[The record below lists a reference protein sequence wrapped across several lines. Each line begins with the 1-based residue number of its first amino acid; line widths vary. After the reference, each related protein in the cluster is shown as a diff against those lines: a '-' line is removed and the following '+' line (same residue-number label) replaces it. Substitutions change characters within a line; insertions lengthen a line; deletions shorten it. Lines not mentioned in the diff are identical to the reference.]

1 MKLVQLNLQNFKGIE
16 FGDFRFTNNTI
27 IRGDNATGKTTVFD
41 ALCWL
46 LFGKDSLDRADFQI
60 KTLKN
65 GEPVHNVN
73 HMVQAA
79 FDYEDGTGFTLKR
92 IYREKYSNP
101 RGGEVKLTGHTT
113 DYFINDVPSKEKEYK
128 AFINNMINEG
138 VFKLITNPLFFNEQY
153 TWQNRRK
160 LLLEMCGDVDDA
172 SVINSKDEL
181 KRLTELLN
189 GRSVDEQR
197 KIIASKKTA
206 INKELDMIPVRIDEA
221 VKCKPTPLEAE
232 QKLKDDIATIETA
245 IKQLEED
252 KSVIIN
258 GLDGAE
264 RTAKIREVKR
274 KLADRKSQLMNEHT
288 DKERRLGHNYQLSL
302 VKLQMAETERDRYK
316 DCEYELDTQIKQ
328 EEARIDKLQ
337 AEFDEFNQSQF
348 NKELCPTC
356 GQELPAS
363 KYEELQAKFNKNKA
377 EKLEEWQALIDS
389 AKALKQNYI
398 EQKELMQVKADG
410 MCSQIEELTNDKNT
424 KQKAINEVGEVNLDN
439 DVQVND
445 LKAELFMLELDEDN
459 TSDDQLKRID
469 SELSELADKR
479 STLQTELTKY
489 DVIRDITKRINELE
503 QEQQRLIN
511 EKNLVDETA
520 FLLDEFV
527 KAKVEMLE
535 DTINKHFTITT
546 FKMANVLVNGSV
558 EDCCETMVDG
568 VPYRSLNNAA
578 RINAGIDIINALTK
592 FYNVTA
598 PVFIDNAEAVTK
610 FVNCNSQTVKL
621 IVDETCKELRVDMEV

>member
-1 MKLVQLNLQNFKGIE
+1 MKLTQLNLQNFKGIE

-79 FDYEDGTGFTLKR
+79 FDNEDGTGFTLKR

-128 AFINNMINEG
+128 AFINNMINED

-172 SVINSKDEL
+172 IVINSKEEL

-221 VKCKPTPLEAE
+221 VNCKPTPLEAE
-232 QKLKDDIATIETA
+232 QKLKDDIVTIETA

-252 KSVIIN
+252 KSVIVN

-288 DKERRLGHNYQLSL
+288 DNERRLEHEYKLSL
-302 VKLQMAETERDRYK
+302 VQLQMVESERDRYK
-316 DCEYELDTQIKQ
+316 DREYELDSQIKR
-328 EEARIDKLQ
+328 EEARIEKLQ
-337 AEFDEFNQSQF
+337 AEFDTF
-348 NKELCPTC
+348 NKQQFDDENCPTC
-356 GQELPAS
+356 GQP
-363 KYEELQAKFNKNKA
+363 YPA
-377 EKLEEWQALIDS
+377 EKRAELEAMFNIQKATNLEEWQKLIDS
-389 AKALKQNYI
+389 AKALRQNYI
-398 EQKELMQVKADG
+398 EQKEIMQVKADG
-410 MCSQIEELTNDKNT
+410 MSSQIEELSNTKDT
-424 KQKAINEVGEVNLDN
+424 KQKAMNEVGEVDLDN

-578 RINAGIDIINALTK
+578 RINAGIDVINALTK
-592 FYNVTA
+592 FYKVNA

-610 FVNCNSQTVKL
+610 FIDCKSQTIKL
-621 IVDETCKELRVDMEV
+621 IVDETCKELCVDVEV

>member
-1 MKLVQLNLQNFKGIE
+1 MKLTQLNLQNFKGIE

-79 FDYEDGTGFTLKR
+79 FDNEDGTGFTLKR

-128 AFINNMINEG
+128 AFINNMINED

-221 VKCKPTPLEAE
+221 VNCKPTPLEAE

-252 KSVIIN
+252 KSVIVN

-288 DKERRLGHNYQLSL
+288 DKERRLEHEYKLSL
-302 VKLQMAETERDRYK
+302 VQLQMAESERDRYK
-316 DCEYELDTQIKQ
+316 DREYELDSQIKQ

-337 AEFDEFNQSQF
+337 AEFDDFNQSQF

-356 GQELPAS
+356 GQKLPAS
-363 KYEELQAKFNKNKA
+363 KYEELQTIFNQSKA
-377 EKLEEWQALIDS
+377 VKLEEWQKLIDS
-389 AKALKQNYI
+389 AKALRQNYI
-398 EQKELMQVKADG
+398 EQKEIMQVKADG
-410 MCSQIEELTNDKNT
+410 MSSQIEELSNTKDT
-424 KQKAINEVGEVNLDN
+424 KQKAMNEVGEVDLDN

-459 TSDDQLKRID
+459 TIDDQLKRID

-558 EDCCETMVDG
+558 EDCCETMVNG

-592 FYNVTA
+592 FYKVNA

-610 FVNCNSQTVKL
+610 FINCNSQTVKL
-621 IVDETCKELRVDMEV
+621 IVDETCNELRVDMEV

>member
-1 MKLVQLNLQNFKGIE
+1 MKLTQLNLQNFKGIE

-79 FDYEDGTGFTLKR
+79 FDNEDGTGFTLKR

-128 AFINNMINEG
+128 AFINSMINED

-181 KRLTELLN
+181 KRLTDLLN
-189 GRSVDEQR
+189 GRSMDEQR

-221 VKCKPTPLEAE
+221 VNCKPTPLEAE

-252 KSVIIN
+252 KSVIVN

-274 KLADRKSQLMNEHT
+274 KLTDRKSQLMNEHT
-288 DKERRLGHNYQLSL
+288 DKERRLEHEYKLSL
-302 VKLQMAETERDRYK
+302 VQLQMAESERDRYK
-316 DCEYELDTQIKQ
+316 DREYELDNQIKQ
-328 EEARIDKLQ
+328 EEARIEKLQ
-337 AEFDEFNQSQF
+337 SEFDKFNQSQF
-348 NKELCPTC
+348 DDELCPTC
-356 GQELPAS
+356 GQP
-363 KYEELQAKFNKNKA
+363 YPA
-377 EKLEEWQALIDS
+377 EKRAELEAIFNTQKATNLEEWQKLIDS
-389 AKALKQNYI
+389 ATALKQNYI
-398 EQKELMQVKADG
+398 EQKEIMQVKADG
-410 MCSQIEELTNDKNT
+410 MCSQIEELSNT
-424 KQKAINEVGEVNLDN
+424 KDMKQKAMNEVGEVDLDN

-459 TSDDQLKRID
+459 ASDDQLKRID

-511 EKNLVDETA
+511 EKNVVDETA

-578 RINAGIDIINALTK
+578 RINAGIDVINALTK
-592 FYNVTA
+592 FYKVNA

-610 FVNCNSQTVKL
+610 FIDCKSQTIKL
-621 IVDETCKELRVDMEV
+621 IVDETCKELCVDLEV

>member
-79 FDYEDGTGFTLKR
+79 FDNEDGTGFTLKR

-128 AFINNMINEG
+128 AFINNMINED

-316 DCEYELDTQIKQ
+316 DREYELDTQIKQ

-410 MCSQIEELTNDKNT
+410 MCSQIEELTNDKDT
-424 KQKAINEVGEVNLDN
+424 KQKAMNEVGEVDLDN

-479 STLQTELTKY
+479 STLQTELIKY

-621 IVDETCKELRVDMEV
+621 IVDETCKELRIDLEV

>member
-79 FDYEDGTGFTLKR
+79 FDNEDGTGFTLKR

-128 AFINNMINEG
+128 AFINNMINED
-138 VFKLITNPLFFNEQY
+138 VFKLITNPSFFNEQY

-206 INKELDMIPVRIDEA
+206 INKELDMIPIRIDEA

-232 QKLKDDIATIETA
+232 QKLKDDIATIEIA

-264 RTAKIREVKR
+264 RTAKIRELKR

-288 DKERRLGHNYQLSL
+288 EKERRLEHEYKLSL
-302 VKLQMAETERDRYK
+302 VQLQMAESERDRYK
-316 DCEYELDTQIKQ
+316 DREYELDSQIKQ

-410 MCSQIEELTNDKNT
+410 MCNQIEELTNDKDK
-424 KQKAINEVGEVNLDN
+424 KQKELHEVGEVDLDN

-459 TSDDQLKRID
+459 TSDDQLKRLD

-610 FVNCNSQTVKL
+610 FVNCNSQTIKL
-621 IVDETCKELRVDMEV
+621 IVDETRKELCVDLEV

>member
-1 MKLVQLNLQNFKGIE
+1 MKLTQLNLQNFKGIE

-73 HMVQAA
+73 HIVQAA
-79 FDYEDGTGFTLKR
+79 FDNEDGTGFTLKR

-128 AFINNMINEG
+128 AFINNMINED

-221 VKCKPTPLEAE
+221 VNCKPTPMEAE

-252 KSVIIN
+252 KSVIVN

-288 DKERRLGHNYQLSL
+288 DKERRLEHEYKLSL
-302 VKLQMAETERDRYK
+302 VQLQMAESERDRYK
-316 DCEYELDTQIKQ
+316 DREYELDTQIKQ
-328 EEARIDKLQ
+328 EEARIEKLQ
-337 AEFDEFNQSQF
+337 AEFDTF
-348 NKELCPTC
+348 NKQEFDDENCPTC
-356 GQELPAS
+356 GQP
-363 KYEELQAKFNKNKA
+363 YPA
-377 EKLEEWQALIDS
+377 EKRAELEAMFNIQKATNLEEWQKLIDS

-398 EQKELMQVKADG
+398 EQKEIMQVKADG
-410 MCSQIEELTNDKNT
+410 MCSQIEELSNSKDAKE
-424 KQKAINEVGEVNLDN
+424 KAMNEVGEVDLDN

-527 KAKVEMLE
+527 KAKVDMLE

-592 FYNVTA
+592 FYKVNA

-610 FVNCNSQTVKL
+610 FIDCKSQTIKL
-621 IVDETCKELRVDMEV
+621 IVDETCKELCVDLEV

>member
-73 HMVQAA
+73 HMVQGA
-79 FDYEDGTGFTLKR
+79 FDNEDGTGFTLKR

-128 AFINNMINEG
+128 AFINNMINED

-232 QKLKDDIATIETA
+232 QKLKDDIATIEIA

-264 RTAKIREVKR
+264 RTAKIRELKR

-302 VKLQMAETERDRYK
+302 TKLQMAECERDRYK
-316 DCEYELDTQIKQ
+316 DREYELDSQIKQ

-363 KYEELQAKFNKNKA
+363 KYEELHAKFNKNKA

-398 EQKELMQVKADG
+398 EQKEIMQVKADG

-424 KQKAINEVGEVNLDN
+424 KQKAMNEVGEVDLDN

-459 TSDDQLKRID
+459 TSDDQLKRLD

-503 QEQQRLIN
+503 QEQQRFIN

-568 VPYRSLNNAA
+568 VPYRNLNNAA

-610 FVNCNSQTVKL
+610 FVNCNSQTIKL
-621 IVDETCKELRVDMEV
+621 IVDETCKELCVDLEI

>member
-1 MKLVQLNLQNFKGIE
+1 MKLTQLNLQNFKGIE

-79 FDYEDGTGFTLKR
+79 FDNEDGTGFTLKR

-128 AFINNMINEG
+128 AFINNMINED

-221 VKCKPTPLEAE
+221 VKCKPTPMEAE
-232 QKLKDDIATIETA
+232 QKLKEDIATIETA

-288 DKERRLGHNYQLSL
+288 DKERRLEHEYKLSL
-302 VKLQMAETERDRYK
+302 VQLQMAESERDRYK
-316 DCEYELDTQIKQ
+316 DREYELDSQIKQ
-328 EEARIDKLQ
+328 EEARIEKLQ
-337 AEFDEFNQSQF
+337 AEFDTF
-348 NKELCPTC
+348 NKQEFDDENCPTC
-356 GQELPAS
+356 GQP
-363 KYEELQAKFNKNKA
+363 YPA
-377 EKLEEWQALIDS
+377 EKRAELEAMFNIQKATNLEEWQKLIDS

-398 EQKELMQVKADG
+398 EQKEIMQVKADG
-410 MCSQIEELTNDKNT
+410 MSSQIEELSNNKDT
-424 KQKAINEVGEVNLDN
+424 KQKAMNEVGEVDLDN
-439 DVQVND
+439 DVQIND

>member
-79 FDYEDGTGFTLKR
+79 FDNEDGTGFTLKR

-128 AFINNMINEG
+128 AFINNMINED

-221 VKCKPTPLEAE
+221 VNCKPTPMEAE
-232 QKLKDDIATIETA
+232 QKLKDNIATIETA

-252 KSVIIN
+252 KSVIVN

-288 DKERRLGHNYQLSL
+288 DKERRLEHEYKLSL
-302 VKLQMAETERDRYK
+302 VQLQMAESERDRFK
-316 DCEYELDTQIKQ
+316 DREYELDSQIKQ
-328 EEARIDKLQ
+328 EEARIEKLQ
-337 AEFDEFNQSQF
+337 SEFDKFNQSQF
-348 NKELCPTC
+348 DDELCPTC
-356 GQELPAS
+356 GQP
-363 KYEELQAKFNKNKA
+363 YPA
-377 EKLEEWQALIDS
+377 EKRAELEAIFNTQKATNLEEWQKLIDS
-389 AKALKQNYI
+389 ATALKQNYS
-398 EQKELMQVKADG
+398 EQKEIMQVKVDG
-410 MCSQIEELTNDKNT
+410 MSSQIEELSNNKDAKE
-424 KQKAINEVGEVNLDN
+424 KALHEVGEVDLDN

-445 LKAELFMLELDEDN
+445 LKAELFMLELDEEN
-459 TSDDQLKRID
+459 TSDDQLKRLD

-489 DVIRDITKRINELE
+489 NVIRDITKRINELE

>member
-1 MKLVQLNLQNFKGIE
+1 MKLTQLNLQNFKGIE

-46 LFGKDSLDRADFQI
+46 LFGKDSLDRTDFQI

-79 FDYEDGTGFTLKR
+79 FDNEDGTGFTLKR

-128 AFINNMINEG
+128 AFINSMINED

-232 QKLKDDIATIETA
+232 QKLKDDIVTIESG

-252 KSVIIN
+252 KSVIVN

-288 DKERRLGHNYQLSL
+288 DKERRLEHEYKLSL
-302 VKLQMAETERDRYK
+302 VQLQMAESERDRYK
-316 DCEYELDTQIKQ
+316 DREYELDSQIKQ
-328 EEARIDKLQ
+328 EEARIEKLQ
-337 AEFDEFNQSQF
+337 SEFDKFNQSQF
-348 NKELCPTC
+348 DDELCPTC
-356 GQELPAS
+356 GQP
-363 KYEELQAKFNKNKA
+363 YPA
-377 EKLEEWQALIDS
+377 EKRAELEAIFNTQKATNLEEWQKLIDS
-389 AKALKQNYI
+389 ATALKQNYI
-398 EQKELMQVKADG
+398 EQKEIMQVKADG
-410 MCSQIEELTNDKNT
+410 MCSQIEELSNNKDT
-424 KQKAINEVGEVNLDN
+424 KEKAMNEVGEVDLDN

-459 TSDDQLKRID
+459 ASDDQLKRID
-469 SELSELADKR
+469 SQLSELADKR

-511 EKNLVDETA
+511 EKNVVDETA

-592 FYNVTA
+592 FYKVNA

-610 FVNCNSQTVKL
+610 FIDCKSQTIKL
-621 IVDETCKELRVDMEV
+621 IVDETCKELCVDLEV

>member
-1 MKLVQLNLQNFKGIE
+1 MKLTQLNLQNFKGIE

-79 FDYEDGTGFTLKR
+79 FDNEDGTGFTLKR

-128 AFINNMINEG
+128 AFINNMINED

-252 KSVIIN
+252 KSVIVN

-288 DKERRLGHNYQLSL
+288 DNERRLEHEYKLSL
-302 VKLQMAETERDRYK
+302 VQLQMAESERDRYK
-316 DCEYELDTQIKQ
+316 DREYELDNQIKQ
-328 EEARIDKLQ
+328 EEARIEKLQ
-337 AEFDEFNQSQF
+337 SEFDKFNQSQF
-348 NKELCPTC
+348 DDELCPTC
-356 GQELPAS
+356 GQP
-363 KYEELQAKFNKNKA
+363 YPA
-377 EKLEEWQALIDS
+377 EKRAELEAIFNTQKATNLEEWQKLIDS
-389 AKALKQNYI
+389 ATALKQNYI
-398 EQKELMQVKADG
+398 EQKEIMQVKANG
-410 MCSQIEELTNDKNT
+410 MSNQIEELSNNKDA
-424 KQKAINEVGEVNLDN
+424 KQKAMNEVGEVDLDN

-489 DVIRDITKRINELE
+489 DVIRDITERINELE

-558 EDCCETMVDG
+558 EDCCETMVNG

-592 FYNVTA
+592 FYKVNA

-610 FVNCNSQTVKL
+610 FIDCKSQTIKL
-621 IVDETCKELRVDMEV
+621 IVDETCKELCVDVEV

>member
-1 MKLVQLNLQNFKGIE
+1 MKLTQLNLQNFKGIE

-79 FDYEDGTGFTLKR
+79 FDNEDGTGFTLKR

-128 AFINNMINEG
+128 AFINNMINED

-160 LLLEMCGDVDDA
+160 LLLEMCGDVDDT

-221 VKCKPTPLEAE
+221 VNCKPTPLEAE

-288 DKERRLGHNYQLSL
+288 DNERRLEHEYKLSL
-302 VKLQMAETERDRYK
+302 VQLQMAESERDRYK
-316 DCEYELDTQIKQ
+316 DREYELDSQIKQ

-337 AEFDEFNQSQF
+337 AEFDDFNQSQF

-356 GQELPAS
+356 GQKLPAS
-363 KYEELQAKFNKNKA
+363 KYEELQTIFNQSKA
-377 EKLEEWQALIDS
+377 VKLEEWQKLIDS

-398 EQKELMQVKADG
+398 EQKEIMQVKADG
-410 MCSQIEELTNDKNT
+410 MSSQIEELSNTKDT
-424 KQKAINEVGEVNLDN
+424 KQKAMNEVGEVDLDN
-439 DVQVND
+439 DVQIND

-459 TSDDQLKRID
+459 TSDDQLKRLD

-610 FVNCNSQTVKL
+610 FVNCNSQTIKL
-621 IVDETCKELRVDMEV
+621 IVDETCKELCVDVEV

>member
-79 FDYEDGTGFTLKR
+79 FDNEDGTGFTLKR

-128 AFINNMINEG
+128 AFINNMINED

-172 SVINSKDEL
+172 SVINSKEEL
-181 KRLTELLN
+181 KRLTDLLN

-232 QKLKDDIATIETA
+232 QKLKDDIATIESG

-252 KSVIIN
+252 KSVIVN

-288 DKERRLGHNYQLSL
+288 DNERRLEHEYKLSL
-302 VKLQMAETERDRYK
+302 VQLQMAESERDRYK
-316 DCEYELDTQIKQ
+316 DREYELDSQIKQ
-328 EEARIDKLQ
+328 EEARIEKLQ
-337 AEFDEFNQSQF
+337 AEFDTF
-348 NKELCPTC
+348 NKQQFDDENCPTC
-356 GQELPAS
+356 GQP
-363 KYEELQAKFNKNKA
+363 YPA
-377 EKLEEWQALIDS
+377 EKRAELEAMFNIQKATNLEEWQKLIDS
-389 AKALKQNYI
+389 ATALKQNYI
-398 EQKELMQVKADG
+398 EQKEIMQVKADG
-410 MCSQIEELTNDKNT
+410 MCSQIEELSNNKDA
-424 KQKAINEVGEVNLDN
+424 KQKAMNEVGEVDLDN

-511 EKNLVDETA
+511 EKNVVDETA

-592 FYNVTA
+592 FYKVNA

-610 FVNCNSQTVKL
+610 FIDCKSQTIKL
-621 IVDETCKELRVDMEV
+621 IVDETCKELCVDLEV

>member
-1 MKLVQLNLQNFKGIE
+1 MKLTQLNLQNFKGIE

-79 FDYEDGTGFTLKR
+79 FDNEDGTGFTLKR

-128 AFINNMINEG
+128 AFINNMINED

-221 VKCKPTPLEAE
+221 VNCKPTPLEAE
-232 QKLKDDIATIETA
+232 QKLKDDITTIETA

-252 KSVIIN
+252 KSVIVN

-288 DKERRLGHNYQLSL
+288 DNERRLEHEYKLSL
-302 VKLQMAETERDRYK
+302 VQLQMAESERDRYK
-316 DCEYELDTQIKQ
+316 DREYELDSQIKQ
-328 EEARIDKLQ
+328 EEARIEKLQ
-337 AEFDEFNQSQF
+337 AEFDTF
-348 NKELCPTC
+348 NKQQFDDENCPTC
-356 GQELPAS
+356 GQP
-363 KYEELQAKFNKNKA
+363 YPA
-377 EKLEEWQALIDS
+377 EKRAELEAMFNIQKATNLEEWQKLIDS
-389 AKALKQNYI
+389 AKALRQNYI
-398 EQKELMQVKADG
+398 EQKEIMQVKADG
-410 MCSQIEELTNDKNT
+410 MSSQIEELSNTKDT
-424 KQKAINEVGEVNLDN
+424 KQKAMNEVGEVDLDN

-578 RINAGIDIINALTK
+578 RINAGIDVINALTK
-592 FYNVTA
+592 FYKVNA

-610 FVNCNSQTVKL
+610 FINCKSQTIKL
-621 IVDETCKELRVDMEV
+621 IVDETCKELCVDLEV

>member
-1 MKLVQLNLQNFKGIE
+1 MKLTQLNLQNFKGIE

-79 FDYEDGTGFTLKR
+79 FDNEDGTGFTLKR

-128 AFINNMINEG
+128 AFINSMINED

-252 KSVIIN
+252 KSVIVN

-288 DKERRLGHNYQLSL
+288 DKERRLEHEYKLSL
-302 VKLQMAETERDRYK
+302 VQLQMAESERDRYK
-316 DCEYELDTQIKQ
+316 DREYELDSQIKQ
-328 EEARIDKLQ
+328 EEARIEKLQ
-337 AEFDEFNQSQF
+337 AEFDTF
-348 NKELCPTC
+348 NKQQFDDENCPTC
-356 GQELPAS
+356 GQP
-363 KYEELQAKFNKNKA
+363 YPA
-377 EKLEEWQALIDS
+377 EKRAELEAMFNIQKATNLEEWQKLIDS
-389 AKALKQNYI
+389 ATALKQNYI
-398 EQKELMQVKADG
+398 EQKEIMQVKADG
-410 MCSQIEELTNDKNT
+410 MCSQIEELSNT
-424 KQKAINEVGEVNLDN
+424 KDMKQKAMNEVGEVDLDN

-459 TSDDQLKRID
+459 ASDDQLKRLD

-511 EKNLVDETA
+511 EKNVVDETA

>member
-79 FDYEDGTGFTLKR
+79 FDNEDGTGFTLKR

-128 AFINNMINEG
+128 AFINNMINED
-138 VFKLITNPLFFNEQY
+138 VFKLVTNPLFFNEQY

-160 LLLEMCGDVDDA
+160 LLLEMCGDVNDA

-221 VKCKPTPLEAE
+221 DKCKPTPLEAE

-252 KSVIIN
+252 KSVIVN

-288 DKERRLGHNYQLSL
+288 DKERRLEHEYKLSL
-302 VKLQMAETERDRYK
+302 VQLQMAESERDRYK
-316 DCEYELDTQIKQ
+316 DREYELDSQIQQ
-328 EEARIDKLQ
+328 EEARIEKLQ
-337 AEFDEFNQSQF
+337 SEFDKFNQSQF
-348 NKELCPTC
+348 DDELCPTC
-356 GQELPAS
+356 GQP
-363 KYEELQAKFNKNKA
+363 YPA
-377 EKLEEWQALIDS
+377 EKRAELEAIFNTQKATNLEEWQKLIDS
-389 AKALKQNYI
+389 ATALKQNYI
-398 EQKELMQVKADG
+398 EQKEIMQVKADG
-410 MCSQIEELTNDKNT
+410 MISQIEELSNTKDT
-424 KQKAINEVGEVNLDN
+424 KQKAMNEVGEVDLDN

-445 LKAELFMLELDEDN
+445 LKAELFMLELDEYN

-479 STLQTELTKY
+479 STLQTEFTKY

-511 EKNLVDETA
+511 EKNVVDETA

-610 FVNCNSQTVKL
+610 FVNCNSQTIKL
-621 IVDETCKELRVDMEV
+621 IVDETCKELCVDLEV

>member
-1 MKLVQLNLQNFKGIE
+1 MKLTQLNLQNFKGIE

-79 FDYEDGTGFTLKR
+79 FDNEDGTGFTLKR

-128 AFINNMINEG
+128 AFINNMINED

-252 KSVIIN
+252 KSVIVN

-288 DKERRLGHNYQLSL
+288 DNERRLEHEYKLSL
-302 VKLQMAETERDRYK
+302 VQLQMAESERDRYK
-316 DCEYELDTQIKQ
+316 DREYELDSQIQQ

-337 AEFDEFNQSQF
+337 AEFDTF
-348 NKELCPTC
+348 NKQQFDDENCPTC
-356 GQELPAS
+356 GQP
-363 KYEELQAKFNKNKA
+363 YPA
-377 EKLEEWQALIDS
+377 EKRAELEAMFNIQKATNLEEWQKLIDS
-389 AKALKQNYI
+389 ANALRQNYI
-398 EQKELMQVKADG
+398 EQKEIMQVKADG
-410 MCSQIEELTNDKNT
+410 MSSQIEELSNNKDT
-424 KQKAINEVGEVNLDN
+424 KQKAMNEVGEVDLDN

-459 TSDDQLKRID
+459 TSDDQLKRLD

-558 EDCCETMVDG
+558 EDCCETMVNG

-592 FYNVTA
+592 FYKVNA

-610 FVNCNSQTVKL
+610 FIDCKSQTIKL
-621 IVDETCKELRVDMEV
+621 IVDETCKELCVDVEV

>member
-79 FDYEDGTGFTLKR
+79 FDNEDGTGFTLKR
-92 IYREKYSNP
+92 VYREKYSNP

-128 AFINNMINEG
+128 AFINNMINED

-245 IKQLEED
+245 IKQLDED
-252 KSVIIN
+252 KSVIVN

-288 DKERRLGHNYQLSL
+288 DNERRLEHEYKLSL
-302 VKLQMAETERDRYK
+302 VQLQMAESERDRYK
-316 DCEYELDTQIKQ
+316 DREYELDSQIKQ
-328 EEARIDKLQ
+328 EEARIEKLQ
-337 AEFDEFNQSQF
+337 AEFDTF
-348 NKELCPTC
+348 NKQQFDDENCPTC
-356 GQELPAS
+356 GQP
-363 KYEELQAKFNKNKA
+363 YPA
-377 EKLEEWQALIDS
+377 EKRAELEAIFNIQKATNLEEWQKLIDS
-389 AKALKQNYI
+389 AKALRQNYI
-398 EQKELMQVKADG
+398 EQKEIMQVKADG
-410 MCSQIEELTNDKNT
+410 MSSQIEELSNTKDT
-424 KQKAINEVGEVNLDN
+424 KQKAMNEVGEVDLDN

-469 SELSELADKR
+469 SELSELTDKR

-546 FKMANVLVNGSV
+546 FKMANVLVNGNV

-578 RINAGIDIINALTK
+578 RINAGIDVINALTK
-592 FYNVTA
+592 FYKVNA

-610 FVNCNSQTVKL
+610 FIDCKSQTIKL
-621 IVDETCKELRVDMEV
+621 IVDETCKELCVDVEV

>member
-1 MKLVQLNLQNFKGIE
+1 MKLVQLNLQNFKGIK

-79 FDYEDGTGFTLKR
+79 FDNEDGTGFTLKR

-128 AFINNMINEG
+128 AFINNMINED

-172 SVINSKDEL
+172 SVINSKEEL

-288 DKERRLGHNYQLSL
+288 EKERRLEHEYKLSL
-302 VKLQMAETERDRYK
+302 VQLQMAESERDRYK
-316 DCEYELDTQIKQ
+316 DREYELDTQIKQ
-328 EEARIDKLQ
+328 EEARIDELQ

-363 KYEELQAKFNKNKA
+363 KYEELQTKFNKSKA

-398 EQKELMQVKADG
+398 EQKEIMQVKADG
-410 MCSQIEELTNDKNT
+410 MSSQIEELSNNKDE
-424 KQKAINEVGEVNLDN
+424 KQKAMNEVGEVDLDN

-459 TSDDQLKRID
+459 TSDDQLKRLD
-469 SELSELADKR
+469 SKLSELADKR

-610 FVNCNSQTVKL
+610 FVNCNSQTIKL
-621 IVDETCKELRVDMEV
+621 IVDETCKELCVDLEV

>member
-65 GEPVHNVN
+65 GEPIHNVN

-79 FDYEDGTGFTLKR
+79 FDNEDGTGFTLKR

-128 AFINNMINEG
+128 AFINNMINED

-232 QKLKDDIATIETA
+232 QKLKDDIATIKTA

-264 RTAKIREVKR
+264 RTAKIREIKR

-288 DKERRLGHNYQLSL
+288 DKERRLEHNYQLSL
-302 VKLQMAETERDRYK
+302 TKLQMAECERDRYK
-316 DCEYELDTQIKQ
+316 DREYELDSQIKQ

-377 EKLEEWQALIDS
+377 KKLEEWQALIDS

-410 MCSQIEELTNDKNT
+410 MCSQIEELTNDKDT
-424 KQKAINEVGEVNLDN
+424 KQKAMNEVGEVDLDN

-459 TSDDQLKRID
+459 TSDDQLKRLD

-489 DVIRDITKRINELE
+489 DVVRDITKRINELE

-610 FVNCNSQTVKL
+610 FVNCNSQTIKL
-621 IVDETCKELRVDMEV
+621 IVDETCKELCVDLEV

>member
-1 MKLVQLNLQNFKGIE
+1 MKLTQLNLQNFKGIE

-79 FDYEDGTGFTLKR
+79 FDNEDGTGFTLKR

-128 AFINNMINEG
+128 AFINNMINED

-264 RTAKIREVKR
+264 RTAKIRELKR

-302 VKLQMAETERDRYK
+302 TKLQMAECERDRYK
-316 DCEYELDTQIKQ
+316 DREYELDSQIKQ

-337 AEFDEFNQSQF
+337 AEFNEFNQSQF

-410 MCSQIEELTNDKNT
+410 MCSQIEELTNDKD
-424 KQKAINEVGEVNLDN
+424 KKEKAMNEVGEVDLDN

-445 LKAELFMLELDEDN
+445 LKAELFMLELDEEN
-459 TSDDQLKRID
+459 TSDDQLKRLD

-527 KAKVEMLE
+527 KAKVETLE

-568 VPYRSLNNAA
+568 IPYRSLNNAA

-610 FVNCNSQTVKL
+610 FVNCNSQTIKL
-621 IVDETCKELRVDMEV
+621 IVDETCKELCVDLEV

>member
-79 FDYEDGTGFTLKR
+79 FDNEDGTGFTLKR

-128 AFINNMINEG
+128 AFINNMINED

-206 INKELDMIPVRIDEA
+206 INKELDMIPIRIDEA

-232 QKLKDDIATIETA
+232 QKLKDDIATIEIA

-264 RTAKIREVKR
+264 RTAKIRELKR

-288 DKERRLGHNYQLSL
+288 EKERRLEHEYKLSL
-302 VKLQMAETERDRYK
+302 VQLQMAESERDRYK
-316 DCEYELDTQIKQ
+316 DREYELDSQIKQ

-410 MCSQIEELTNDKNT
+410 MCNQIEELTNDKDK
-424 KQKAINEVGEVNLDN
+424 KQKELLEVGEVDLDN

-459 TSDDQLKRID
+459 TSDDQLKRLD

-610 FVNCNSQTVKL
+610 FVNCNSQTIKL
-621 IVDETCKELRVDMEV
+621 IVDETRKELCVDLEV

>member
-60 KTLKN
+60 KPLKN

-79 FDYEDGTGFTLKR
+79 FDNEDGTGFTLKR

-128 AFINNMINEG
+128 AFINSMINED

-221 VKCKPTPLEAE
+221 VNCKPTPLEAE

-252 KSVIIN
+252 KSVIVN

-264 RTAKIREVKR
+264 RTSKIREVKR

-288 DKERRLGHNYQLSL
+288 DKERRLEHEYKLSL
-302 VKLQMAETERDRYK
+302 VQLQMAESERDRFK
-316 DCEYELDTQIKQ
+316 DREYELDSQIKQ
-328 EEARIDKLQ
+328 EEARIEKLQ
-337 AEFDEFNQSQF
+337 SEFDKFNQSQF
-348 NKELCPTC
+348 DDELCPTC
-356 GQELPAS
+356 GQP
-363 KYEELQAKFNKNKA
+363 YPA
-377 EKLEEWQALIDS
+377 EKRAELEAIFNTQKATNLEEWQKLIDS
-389 AKALKQNYI
+389 ATALKQNYS
-398 EQKELMQVKADG
+398 EQKEIMQVKVDG
-410 MCSQIEELTNDKNT
+410 MSSQIEELSNNKDA
-424 KQKAINEVGEVNLDN
+424 KQKAMNEVGEVDLDN

-479 STLQTELTKY
+479 STLRTELTKY

-610 FVNCNSQTVKL
+610 FVNCNSQTIKL
-621 IVDETCKELRVDMEV
+621 IVDETCKELCVDLEV

>member
-79 FDYEDGTGFTLKR
+79 FDNEDGTGFTLKR

-128 AFINNMINEG
+128 AFINSMINED

-197 KIIASKKTA
+197 KIITSKKTA

-245 IKQLEED
+245 IKRLEED

-288 DKERRLGHNYQLSL
+288 DKERRLEHEYKLSL
-302 VKLQMAETERDRYK
+302 VQLQMAESERDRYK
-316 DCEYELDTQIKQ
+316 DREYELDTQIKQ
-328 EEARIDKLQ
+328 EEARIEKLQ
-337 AEFDEFNQSQF
+337 SEFDKFNQSQF
-348 NKELCPTC
+348 DDELCPTC
-356 GQELPAS
+356 GQP
-363 KYEELQAKFNKNKA
+363 YPA
-377 EKLEEWQALIDS
+377 EKRAELEAIFNTQKATNLEEWQKLIDS
-389 AKALKQNYI
+389 ANSLKQNYI
-398 EQKELMQVKADG
+398 EQKEIMQVKADG
-410 MCSQIEELTNDKNT
+410 MSSQIEELSNNKDT
-424 KQKAINEVGEVNLDN
+424 KEKVMNEVGEVDLDN

-558 EDCCETMVDG
+558 EDCCETMVDD

-592 FYNVTA
+592 FYKVNA

-610 FVNCNSQTVKL
+610 FIDCKSQTIKL
-621 IVDETCKELRVDMEV
+621 IVDETCKELCVDVEV

>member
-79 FDYEDGTGFTLKR
+79 FDNEDGTGFTLKR

-128 AFINNMINEG
+128 AFINSMINED

-252 KSVIIN
+252 KSVIVN

-264 RTAKIREVKR
+264 RTTKIREVKR

-288 DKERRLGHNYQLSL
+288 DKERRLEHEYKLSL
-302 VKLQMAETERDRYK
+302 VQLQMAESERDRYK
-316 DCEYELDTQIKQ
+316 DREYELDNQIKQ

-337 AEFDEFNQSQF
+337 AEFDTF
-348 NKELCPTC
+348 NKQEFDDENCPTC
-356 GQELPAS
+356 GQPYPVEKRAELEAM
-363 KYEELQAKFNKNKA
+363 FNIQKA
-377 EKLEEWQALIDS
+377 TNLEEWQKLIDS
-389 AKALKQNYI
+389 ATALKQNYI
-398 EQKELMQVKADG
+398 EQKEVMQVKADG
-410 MCSQIEELTNDKNT
+410 MCSQIEELSNNKDK
-424 KQKAINEVGEVNLDN
+424 KQKALHEVGEVDLDN

-469 SELSELADKR
+469 SELSELIDKR
-479 STLQTELTKY
+479 NTLQTELTKY

-535 DTINKHFTITT
+535 STINKHFTITT

-592 FYNVTA
+592 FYKVNA

-610 FVNCNSQTVKL
+610 FIDCKSQTIKL
-621 IVDETCKELRVDMEV
+621 IVDETCKELCVDVEV

>member
-1 MKLVQLNLQNFKGIE
+1 MKLTQLNLQNFKGIE

-79 FDYEDGTGFTLKR
+79 FDNEDGTGFTLKR

-128 AFINNMINEG
+128 AFINNMINDD

-206 INKELDMIPVRIDEA
+206 INKELDMIPIRIDEA
-221 VKCKPTPLEAE
+221 VNCKPTPLEAE

-245 IKQLEED
+245 IKQLEEN
-252 KSVIIN
+252 KSVIVN

-288 DKERRLGHNYQLSL
+288 DKERRLEHEYKLSL
-302 VKLQMAETERDRYK
+302 VQLQMAESERDRYK
-316 DCEYELDTQIKQ
+316 DREYELDSQIQQ
-328 EEARIDKLQ
+328 EEARIEKLQ
-337 AEFDEFNQSQF
+337 SEFDKFNQSQF
-348 NKELCPTC
+348 DDELCPTC
-356 GQELPAS
+356 GQP
-363 KYEELQAKFNKNKA
+363 YPA
-377 EKLEEWQALIDS
+377 EKRAELEAMFNTQKATNLEEWQKLIDS
-389 AKALKQNYI
+389 AKSLKQNYI
-398 EQKELMQVKADG
+398 EQKEIMQVKADG
-410 MCSQIEELTNDKNT
+410 MSSQIEDLSNTKDT
-424 KQKAINEVGEVNLDN
+424 KQKAMNEVGEVDLDN

-610 FVNCNSQTVKL
+610 FINCNSQTVKL
-621 IVDETCKELRVDMEV
+621 IVDETCNELRVDMEV

>member
-1 MKLVQLNLQNFKGIE
+1 MKLTQLNLQNFKGIE

-79 FDYEDGTGFTLKR
+79 FDNEDGTGFTLKR

-128 AFINNMINEG
+128 AFINNMINED

-221 VKCKPTPLEAE
+221 VNCKPTPMEAE
-232 QKLKDDIATIETA
+232 QKLKDDIVTIETA

-252 KSVIIN
+252 KSVIVN

-288 DKERRLGHNYQLSL
+288 DKERRLEHEYKLSL
-302 VKLQMAETERDRYK
+302 VQLQMAESERDRYK
-316 DCEYELDTQIKQ
+316 DREYELDSQIKQ
-328 EEARIDKLQ
+328 EEARIEKLQ
-337 AEFDEFNQSQF
+337 AEFDTF
-348 NKELCPTC
+348 NKQQFDDENCPTC
-356 GQELPAS
+356 GQP
-363 KYEELQAKFNKNKA
+363 YPA
-377 EKLEEWQALIDS
+377 EKRAELEAMFNIQKATNLEEWQKLIDS
-389 AKALKQNYI
+389 AKALRQNYI
-398 EQKELMQVKADG
+398 EQKEIMQVKADG
-410 MCSQIEELTNDKNT
+410 MSSQIEELSNTKDT
-424 KQKAINEVGEVNLDN
+424 KQKAMNEVGEVDLDN

-520 FLLDEFV
+520 FLLDEFL

-621 IVDETCKELRVDMEV
+621 IVDETCNELRVDMEV

>member
-1 MKLVQLNLQNFKGIE
+1 MKLTQLNLQNFKGIE

-79 FDYEDGTGFTLKR
+79 FDNEDGTGFTLKR

-128 AFINNMINEG
+128 AFINNMINED

-221 VKCKPTPLEAE
+221 VNCKPTPMEAE

-252 KSVIIN
+252 KSVIVN
-258 GLDGAE
+258 GLDSAE

-274 KLADRKSQLMNEHT
+274 KLADRKSQLMNEYT
-288 DKERRLGHNYQLSL
+288 DKERRLEHEYKLSL
-302 VKLQMAETERDRYK
+302 VQLQMAESERDRYK
-316 DCEYELDTQIKQ
+316 DREYELDSQIKQ
-328 EEARIDKLQ
+328 EEARIEKLQ
-337 AEFDEFNQSQF
+337 AEFDTF
-348 NKELCPTC
+348 NKQQFDDENCPTC
-356 GQELPAS
+356 GQPYPVEKRAELEAM
-363 KYEELQAKFNKNKA
+363 FNIQKA
-377 EKLEEWQALIDS
+377 TNLEEWQKLIDS
-389 AKALKQNYI
+389 AKALRQNYI
-398 EQKELMQVKADG
+398 EQKEIMQVKADG
-410 MCSQIEELTNDKNT
+410 MSSQIEELSNNKDT
-424 KQKAINEVGEVNLDN
+424 KQKAMNEVGEVDLDN

-621 IVDETCKELRVDMEV
+621 IVDETCNELRVDMEV

>member
-79 FDYEDGTGFTLKR
+79 FDNEDGTGFTLKR

-128 AFINNMINEG
+128 AFINNMINED

-181 KRLTELLN
+181 KRLTDLLN

-252 KSVIIN
+252 KSVIVN

-288 DKERRLGHNYQLSL
+288 DNERRLEHEYKISIVQ
-302 VKLQMAETERDRYK
+302 LQMAESERDRYK
-316 DCEYELDTQIKQ
+316 DREYELDSQIKQ
-328 EEARIDKLQ
+328 EEARIEKLQ
-337 AEFDEFNQSQF
+337 AEFDTF
-348 NKELCPTC
+348 NKQQFDDENCPTC
-356 GQELPAS
+356 GQP
-363 KYEELQAKFNKNKA
+363 YPA
-377 EKLEEWQALIDS
+377 EKRAELEAMFNIQKATNLEEWQKLIDS

-398 EQKELMQVKADG
+398 EQKEIMQVKADG
-410 MCSQIEELTNDKNT
+410 MSSQIEELSNNKDT
-424 KQKAINEVGEVNLDN
+424 KEKAMNEVGEVDLDS

-578 RINAGIDIINALTK
+578 RINAGIDVINALTK

-621 IVDETCKELRVDMEV
+621 IVDETCNELRVDMEV

>member
-79 FDYEDGTGFTLKR
+79 FDNEDGTGFTLKR

-128 AFINNMINEG
+128 AFINNMINED

-232 QKLKDDIATIETA
+232 QKLKDDIATIESG

-252 KSVIIN
+252 KSVIVN

-288 DKERRLGHNYQLSL
+288 DNERRLEHEYKLSL
-302 VKLQMAETERDRYK
+302 VQLQMAESERDRYK
-316 DCEYELDTQIKQ
+316 DREYELDSQIKQ
-328 EEARIDKLQ
+328 EEARIEKLQ
-337 AEFDEFNQSQF
+337 AEFDTF
-348 NKELCPTC
+348 NKQQFDDENCPTC
-356 GQELPAS
+356 GQP
-363 KYEELQAKFNKNKA
+363 YPA
-377 EKLEEWQALIDS
+377 EKRAELEAMFNIQKATNLEEWKKLIDS
-389 AKALKQNYI
+389 AKALRQNYI
-398 EQKELMQVKADG
+398 EQKEIMQVKADG
-410 MCSQIEELTNDKNT
+410 MSSQIEELSNTKDT
-424 KQKAINEVGEVNLDN
+424 KQKAMNEVGEVDLDN

-621 IVDETCKELRVDMEV
+621 IVDETCKELCVDLEV

>member
-41 ALCWL
+41 AICWL

-79 FDYEDGTGFTLKR
+79 FDNEDGTGFTLKR

-128 AFINNMINEG
+128 AFINSMINED

-181 KRLTELLN
+181 KRLTDLLN

-221 VKCKPTPLEAE
+221 VNCKPTPLEAE

-252 KSVIIN
+252 KSVIVN

-264 RTAKIREVKR
+264 RTSKIREVKR

-288 DKERRLGHNYQLSL
+288 DKERRLEHEYKLSL
-302 VKLQMAETERDRYK
+302 VQLQMAESERDRFK
-316 DCEYELDTQIKQ
+316 DREYELDSQIKQ
-328 EEARIDKLQ
+328 EEARIEKLQ
-337 AEFDEFNQSQF
+337 SEFDKFNQSQF
-348 NKELCPTC
+348 DDELCPTC
-356 GQELPAS
+356 GQP
-363 KYEELQAKFNKNKA
+363 YPA
-377 EKLEEWQALIDS
+377 EKRAELEAIFNTEKATNLEEWQKLIDS
-389 AKALKQNYI
+389 ATALKQNYI
-398 EQKELMQVKADG
+398 EQKEIMQVKADG
-410 MCSQIEELTNDKNT
+410 MISQIEELSNTKDT
-424 KQKAINEVGEVNLDN
+424 KQKAMNEVGEVDLDN

-445 LKAELFMLELDEDN
+445 LKAELFMIELDEDN
-459 TSDDQLKRID
+459 TSDDQLKRLD

-610 FVNCNSQTVKL
+610 FVNCNSQTIKL

>member
-79 FDYEDGTGFTLKR
+79 FDNEDGTGFTLKR

-128 AFINNMINEG
+128 AFINSMINED

-252 KSVIIN
+252 KSVIVN

-288 DKERRLGHNYQLSL
+288 DKERRLEHEYKLSL
-302 VKLQMAETERDRYK
+302 VQLQMAESERDRYK
-316 DCEYELDTQIKQ
+316 DREYELDSQIKQ

-337 AEFDEFNQSQF
+337 AEFDDFNQSQF

-356 GQELPAS
+356 GQKLPAS
-363 KYEELQAKFNKNKA
+363 KYEELQTIFNQSKA
-377 EKLEEWQALIDS
+377 VKLEEWQALIDS

-398 EQKELMQVKADG
+398 EQKEIMQVKADG
-410 MCSQIEELTNDKNT
+410 MCSQIEELSNNKDS
-424 KQKAINEVGEVNLDN
+424 KQKAMNEVGEVDLDN

-578 RINAGIDIINALTK
+578 RINAGIDVINALTK
-592 FYNVTA
+592 FYKVNA

-610 FVNCNSQTVKL
+610 FIDCKSQTIKL
-621 IVDETCKELRVDMEV
+621 IVDETCKELCVDVEV

>member
-1 MKLVQLNLQNFKGIE
+1 MKLTQLNLQNFKGIE

-79 FDYEDGTGFTLKR
+79 FDNEDGTGFTLKR

-128 AFINNMINEG
+128 AFINNMINED

-252 KSVIIN
+252 KSVIVN

-288 DKERRLGHNYQLSL
+288 DKERRLEHEYKLSL
-302 VKLQMAETERDRYK
+302 VQLQMAESERDRYK
-316 DCEYELDTQIKQ
+316 DREYELDSQIQQ
-328 EEARIDKLQ
+328 EEARIEKLQ
-337 AEFDEFNQSQF
+337 SEFDKFNQSQF
-348 NKELCPTC
+348 DDELCPTC
-356 GQELPAS
+356 GQP
-363 KYEELQAKFNKNKA
+363 YPA
-377 EKLEEWQALIDS
+377 EKRAELEAMFNIQKATNLEEWQKLIDS
-389 AKALKQNYI
+389 AKALRQNYI
-398 EQKELMQVKADG
+398 EQKEIMQVKADG
-410 MCSQIEELTNDKNT
+410 MSSQIEELSNNKDT
-424 KQKAINEVGEVNLDN
+424 KQKAMNEVGEVDLDN

-592 FYNVTA
+592 FYKVNA

-610 FVNCNSQTVKL
+610 FINCKSQTIKL
-621 IVDETCKELRVDMEV
+621 IVDETCKELCVDVEV

>member
-1 MKLVQLNLQNFKGIE
+1 MKLTQLNLQNFKGIE

-79 FDYEDGTGFTLKR
+79 FDNEDGTGFTLKR

-128 AFINNMINEG
+128 AFINSMINED

-252 KSVIIN
+252 KSVIVN

-288 DKERRLGHNYQLSL
+288 DKERRLEHEYKLSL
-302 VKLQMAETERDRYK
+302 VQLQMAESERDRYK
-316 DCEYELDTQIKQ
+316 DREYELDSQIKQ
-328 EEARIDKLQ
+328 EEARIEKLQ
-337 AEFDEFNQSQF
+337 AEFDTF
-348 NKELCPTC
+348 NKQQFDDENCPTC
-356 GQELPAS
+356 GQP
-363 KYEELQAKFNKNKA
+363 YPA
-377 EKLEEWQALIDS
+377 EKRAELEAMFNIQKATNLEEWQKLIDS
-389 AKALKQNYI
+389 AKALRQNYI
-398 EQKELMQVKADG
+398 EQKEIMQVKADG
-410 MCSQIEELTNDKNT
+410 MSSQIEELSNTKDT
-424 KQKAINEVGEVNLDN
+424 KQKAMNEVGEVDLDN

-511 EKNLVDETA
+511 EKNVVDETA

-621 IVDETCKELRVDMEV
+621 IVDETCNELRVDMEV

>member
-79 FDYEDGTGFTLKR
+79 FDNEDGTGFTLKR

-128 AFINNMINEG
+128 AFINNMINED

-252 KSVIIN
+252 KSVIVN

-288 DKERRLGHNYQLSL
+288 DNERRLEHEYKLSL
-302 VKLQMAETERDRYK
+302 VQLQMAESERDRYK
-316 DCEYELDTQIKQ
+316 DREYELDSQIKQ
-328 EEARIDKLQ
+328 EEARIEKLQ
-337 AEFDEFNQSQF
+337 AEFDTF
-348 NKELCPTC
+348 NKQQFDDENCPTC
-356 GQELPAS
+356 GQP
-363 KYEELQAKFNKNKA
+363 YPA
-377 EKLEEWQALIDS
+377 EKRAELEAMFNIQKATNLEEWQKLIDS
-389 AKALKQNYI
+389 AKALRQNYI
-398 EQKELMQVKADG
+398 EQKEIMQVKVDG
-410 MCSQIEELTNDKNT
+410 MSSQIEELSNTKDT
-424 KQKAINEVGEVNLDN
+424 KQKAMNEVGEVDLDN

-621 IVDETCKELRVDMEV
+621 IVDETCKELRVDLEV

>member
-79 FDYEDGTGFTLKR
+79 FDNEDGTGFTLKR

-128 AFINNMINEG
+128 AFINNMINED

-153 TWQNRRK
+153 TWENRRK

-274 KLADRKSQLMNEHT
+274 KLSDRKSQLMNEHT
-288 DKERRLGHNYQLSL
+288 DKERRLEHEYKLSL
-302 VKLQMAETERDRYK
+302 VQLQVAESERDRYK
-316 DCEYELDTQIKQ
+316 DREYELDSQIKQ
-328 EEARIDKLQ
+328 EEARIEKLQ
-337 AEFDEFNQSQF
+337 SEFDKFNQSQF
-348 NKELCPTC
+348 DDELCPTC
-356 GQELPAS
+356 GQP
-363 KYEELQAKFNKNKA
+363 YPA
-377 EKLEEWQALIDS
+377 EKRAELEAIFNTQKATNLEEWQKLIDS
-389 AKALKQNYI
+389 AKALKKNYI
-398 EQKELMQVKADG
+398 EQKEIMQVKADG
-410 MCSQIEELTNDKNT
+410 MCSQIEELSNTKDT
-424 KQKAINEVGEVNLDN
+424 KQKAMNEVGEVDLDN

-459 TSDDQLKRID
+459 TSDDQLKRLD

-535 DTINKHFTITT
+535 DAINKHFTITT

-592 FYNVTA
+592 FYKVTA

-610 FVNCNSQTVKL
+610 FVNCNSQTIKL

>member
-1 MKLVQLNLQNFKGIE
+1 MKLTQLNLQNFKGIE

-27 IRGDNATGKTTVFD
+27 IRGDNATGKTTIFD

-79 FDYEDGTGFTLKR
+79 FDNEDGTGFTLKR

-128 AFINNMINEG
+128 AFINNMINED

-221 VKCKPTPLEAE
+221 VNCKPTPMEAE

-252 KSVIIN
+252 KSVIVN

-288 DKERRLGHNYQLSL
+288 DKERRLEHEYKLSL
-302 VKLQMAETERDRYK
+302 VQLQMVESERDRYK
-316 DCEYELDTQIKQ
+316 DREYELDTQIKQ

-337 AEFDEFNQSQF
+337 AEFDTF
-348 NKELCPTC
+348 NKQEFDDENCPTC
-356 GQELPAS
+356 GQP
-363 KYEELQAKFNKNKA
+363 YPA
-377 EKLEEWQALIDS
+377 EKRAELEAIFNNQKATNLEEWQKLIDS
-389 AKALKQNYI
+389 ATALKQNYI
-398 EQKELMQVKADG
+398 EQKEIMQVKADG
-410 MCSQIEELTNDKNT
+410 MCSQIEELSNKKDAKE
-424 KQKAINEVGEVNLDN
+424 KAMHEVGEVDLDN

>member
-1 MKLVQLNLQNFKGIE
+1 MKLTQLNLQNFKGIE

-79 FDYEDGTGFTLKR
+79 FDNEDGTGFTLKR

-128 AFINNMINEG
+128 AFINSMINED

-189 GRSVDEQR
+189 GRSVNEQR

-232 QKLKDDIATIETA
+232 QKLKDDIATIESG

-252 KSVIIN
+252 KSVIVN

-288 DKERRLGHNYQLSL
+288 DNERRLEHEYKLSL
-302 VKLQMAETERDRYK
+302 VQLQMAESERDRYK
-316 DCEYELDTQIKQ
+316 DREYELDSQIKQ
-328 EEARIDKLQ
+328 EEARIEKLQ
-337 AEFDEFNQSQF
+337 SEFDKFNQSQF
-348 NKELCPTC
+348 DDELCPTC
-356 GQELPAS
+356 GQP
-363 KYEELQAKFNKNKA
+363 YPA
-377 EKLEEWQALIDS
+377 EKRAELEAIFNTQKATNLEEWQKLIDS
-389 AKALKQNYI
+389 ATALKQNYI
-398 EQKELMQVKADG
+398 EQKEIMQVKADG
-410 MCSQIEELTNDKNT
+410 MCSQIEELSNNKDA
-424 KQKAINEVGEVNLDN
+424 KQKAMNEVGEVDLDN

-511 EKNLVDETA
+511 EKNVVDETA

-558 EDCCETMVDG
+558 EDCCETMVNG

-592 FYNVTA
+592 FYNVNA

-610 FVNCNSQTVKL
+610 FINCKSQTIKL
-621 IVDETCKELRVDMEV
+621 IVDETCKELCVDLEV

>member
-1 MKLVQLNLQNFKGIE
+1 MKLTQLNLQNFKGIE

-79 FDYEDGTGFTLKR
+79 FDNEDGTGFTLKR

-128 AFINNMINEG
+128 AFINNMINED

-221 VKCKPTPLEAE
+221 VNCKPTPMEAE

-252 KSVIIN
+252 KSVIVN

-288 DKERRLGHNYQLSL
+288 DKERRLEHEYKLSL
-302 VKLQMAETERDRYK
+302 VQLQMAESERDRYK
-316 DCEYELDTQIKQ
+316 DREYELDSQIKQ
-328 EEARIDKLQ
+328 EEARIEKLQ
-337 AEFDEFNQSQF
+337 AEFDTF
-348 NKELCPTC
+348 NKQQFDDENCPTC
-356 GQELPAS
+356 GQP
-363 KYEELQAKFNKNKA
+363 YPA
-377 EKLEEWQALIDS
+377 EKRAELEAMFNIQKATNLEEWQKLIDS
-389 AKALKQNYI
+389 AKALRQNYI
-398 EQKELMQVKADG
+398 EQKEIMQVKADG
-410 MCSQIEELTNDKNT
+410 MSSQIEELSNTKDT
-424 KQKAINEVGEVNLDN
+424 KQKAMNEVGEVDLDN

-558 EDCCETMVDG
+558 EDCCETMVNG

-592 FYNVTA
+592 FYKVNA

-610 FVNCNSQTVKL
+610 FINCNSQTVKL